1 MTKVEFD
8 DIKSNNRTSLYLST
22 AEETL
27 FYCGYKGQSAKTVYF
42 FFVANSKSIETFQ
55 ACCTN
60 NSTPI
65 DWSSCE
71 GCYRSINQK
80 HSRSKDGKY
89 EFYEKY
95 DKCDNYDY
103 IIVKYPPS
111 SLYKLEVQVSSTD
124 FYENVK
130 KDNEADVLWG
140 IIIFI
145 CVGIPVIGLAILITI
160 IVCCCIC
167 LRKKRT
173 QGMVNFTQPYAAP
186 VPPNTMSPM
195 ITQTPVNQEN
205 LLYNKP
211 S

>member
-1 MTKVEFD
+1 MILNQKIQHLCIYQQQKKPIFIVVIKVKVQKPY
-8 DIKSNNRTSLYLST
+8 I
-22 AEETL
+22 
-27 FYCGYKGQSAKTVYF
+27 F
-42 FFVANSKSIETFQ
+42 FSANSKSISTLQ

-71 GCYRSINQK
+71 DCYANLEQK

-89 EFYEKY
+89 EFYEEYYKCGKY
-95 DKCDNYDY
+95 DYV
-103 IIVKYPPS
+103 IVKYPPS
-111 SLYKLEVQVSSTD
+111 SLYKLEAQVSSSD

-130 KDNEADVLWG
+130 KDNEADALWG

-145 CVGIPVIGLAILITI
+145 CVGIPLIGLAIIITI
-160 IVCCCIC
+160 IVCCCLC
-167 LRKKRT
+167 LRKLRT

-195 ITQTPVNQEN
+195 ITQTPVNQDN
-205 LLYNKP
+205 LLYDKP